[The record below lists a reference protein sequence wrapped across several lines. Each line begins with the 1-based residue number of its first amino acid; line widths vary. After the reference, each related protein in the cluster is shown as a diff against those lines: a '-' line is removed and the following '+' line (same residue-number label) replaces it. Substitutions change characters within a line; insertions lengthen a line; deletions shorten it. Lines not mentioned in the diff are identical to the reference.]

1 MRRFALDV
9 GAFVAAC
16 VCVCAC
22 DASRGCGEIQCGAR
36 ANGSATSCCD
46 LPLRTFA
53 EHASWLARKLS
64 GLLILL
70 ALFAVG
76 YFVQRLVCPR
86 HRRRGGGRAPPEP
99 ESSLLGARATASQ
112 DTLLERFEDG
122 GGGGGLD
129 GVDGFASPVMQPPA
143 YEEVKDLPTYEE
155 SVRAAA
161 GTVRPV
167 GAGTG
172 AGRERPEAARIFR
185 NSV

>member
-1 MRRFALDV
+1 MRQLALDV
-9 GAFVAAC
+9 GTLVTLC
-16 VCVCAC
+16 TVCVC

-36 ANGSATSCCD
+36 ANGSATSAGCCD
-46 LPLRTFA
+46 LTTRTFA

-86 HRRRGGGRAPPEP
+86 HRRRGRAPPEP
-99 ESSLLGARATASQ
+99 ESLLGARATASQ

-122 GGGGGLD
+122 GGGGGVD
-129 GVDGFASPVMQPPA
+129 GVDGFTSPVLQPPA

-155 SVRAAA
+155 SVRAA
-161 GTVRPV
+161 GGSVRPA
-167 GAGTG
+167 GAGH
-172 AGRERPEAARIFR
+172 ERPEAARIFR

>member
-1 MRRFALDV
+1 MRQFALDV
-9 GAFVAAC
+9 GTLVSLC
-16 VCVCAC
+16 TVCVC

-36 ANGSATSCCD
+36 ANGSATSTGCCD

-86 HRRRGGGRAPPEP
+86 HRRRGRAPQEP
-99 ESSLLGARATASQ
+99 ESLLGARATASQ

-122 GGGGGLD
+122 GGVDGVD
-129 GVDGFASPVMQPPA
+129 GVDGFTSPVLQPPA

-155 SVRAAA
+155 SVRAA
-161 GTVRPV
+161 GGSVRPV
-167 GAGTG
+167 GVGC
-172 AGRERPEAARIFR
+172 ERLEAARIFR